1 MEARIMSEQ
10 QLKDQYIK
18 VGNIKTRYWALGDGK
33 STTILVHGL
42 GGHIENWE
50 DNIAALAQGSRVY
63 ALDLAGFGRSD
74 KPQIRFSIPYFTEF
88 VKEFMIVQD
97 VDKAALIGESMGG
110 AIVLQFALQ
119 YPHQVEKMVLEGS
132 AGLGKEVS
140 IYLRM
145 VSLPILGELFARPS
159 RKVTAQ
165 LLGQLFYNQ
174 DLITDQMIEEDY
186 EMDSLPGVQRCLL
199 SALRSMCN
207 IWGFKGDVYRPI
219 LDRLDE
225 IEVPTL
231 VLWGAQDR
239 ILPVAHAHLAAKRLP
254 NARLHIF
261 DPCGHVPNIERAEE
275 FNALVIDFLS
285 NG

>member
-1 MEARIMSEQ
+1 MSEQ

-18 VGNIKTRYWALGDGK
+18 VGNIKTRYWVLGDGK
-33 STTILVHGL
+33 STAILVHGL

-50 DNIAALAQGSRVY
+50 DNIAALAQGRRVY

-74 KPQIRFSIPYFTEF
+74 KPQHRFSIPYFTEF

-110 AIVLQFALQ
+110 AIVLQFTMQ
-119 YPHQVEKMVLEGS
+119 YPHQVEKMVLADS

-140 IYLRM
+140 IYLRIG
-145 VSLPILGELFARPS
+145 SLPILGELFTRPS
-159 RKVTAQ
+159 RKGSAQ
-165 LLGQLFYNQ
+165 LARRLFYNQ
-174 DLITDQMIEEDY
+174 DLITDQMIEEGY
-186 EMDSLPGVQRCLL
+186 EMSSLPGAQRCLL

-207 IWGFKGDVYRPI
+207 IWGAKSDVYRPI

-225 IEVPTL
+225 IEAPTL
-231 VLWGAQDR
+231 VIWGAQDR
-239 ILPVAHAHLAAKRLP
+239 LLPVAHAHLAAKRLP

-261 DPCGHVPNIERAEE
+261 DPCGHVPNIERPQEY
-275 FNALVIDFLS
+275 NALVIDFLS

>member
-18 VGNIKTRYWALGDGK
+18 VGNIKTRYWVLGDGK
-33 STTILVHGL
+33 STAILVHGL

-50 DNIAALAQGSRVY
+50 DNIAALAQGRRVY
-63 ALDLAGFGRSD
+63 ALDLIGFGRSD
-74 KPQIRFSIPYFTEF
+74 KPQAMFSIPYFTEF

-119 YPHQVEKMVLEGS
+119 YPNQVEKMVLADS

-140 IYLRM
+140 MYLRM
-145 VSLPILGELFARPS
+145 GSLPILGELFARPS
-159 RKVTAQ
+159 RKGSARLDRQ
-165 LLGQLFYNQ
+165 IFYNQ
-174 DLITDQMIEEDY
+174 DLITDHRIEKGY
-186 EMDSLPGVQRCLL
+186 EMSSLPGAQRCLL

-207 IWGFKGDVYRPI
+207 IWGAKSDVYRPI
-219 LDRLDE
+219 LDRLEE
-225 IEVPTL
+225 IRVPTL
-231 VLWGAQDR
+231 IIWGAQDR
-239 ILPVAHAHLAAKRLP
+239 LLPVAYAHLAAKRLP

-261 DPCGHVPNIERAEE
+261 DPCGHVPNIERAQEY
-275 FNALVIDFLS
+275 NALVIDFLS

>member
-1 MEARIMSEQ
+1 LSEQ
-10 QLKDQYIK
+10 QLRDQYIK

-33 STTILVHGL
+33 STSILIHGL
-42 GGHIENWE
+42 GNHIECWE
-50 DNIAALAQGSRVY
+50 ANITALAQDQRVY
-63 ALDLAGFGRSD
+63 ALDLPGFGRSD
-74 KPQIRFSIPYFTEF
+74 KPQVKLSIPYFTEF

-97 VDKAALIGESMGG
+97 VNKAALIGESMGG

-119 YPHQVEKMVLEGS
+119 YPHQVEKMVLADSG
-132 AGLGKEVS
+132 GLGKEVS

-145 VSLPILGELFARPS
+145 GSLPILGELFAHPS
-159 RKVTAQ
+159 RKGSAQ
-165 LLGQLFYNQ
+165 LAHRLFYNQ

-186 EMDSLPGVQRCLL
+186 EISSLPGAQRCLL

-207 IWGFKGDVYRPI
+207 IWGVKGDVYHPI
-219 LDRLDE
+219 LDRLEE
-225 IEVPTL
+225 IRVPTL
-231 VLWGAQDR
+231 VIWGAQDR
-239 ILPVAHAHLAAKRLP
+239 LLPVAHAHQAAKRLP

-275 FNALVIDFLS
+275 FNALVTDFLS